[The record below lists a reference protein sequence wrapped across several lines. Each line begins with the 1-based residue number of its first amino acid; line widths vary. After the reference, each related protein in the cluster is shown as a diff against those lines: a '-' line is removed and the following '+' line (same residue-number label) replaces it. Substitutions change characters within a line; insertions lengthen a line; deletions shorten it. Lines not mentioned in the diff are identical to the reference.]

1 MQVENPTIVRNLE
14 VEEKNGRYMAIVGHE
29 DHGRPSYK
37 IWCNRNIKPFEKE
50 EYGIMGK
57 YVALTGTKVVPTKSK
72 SPKSKNLIPA
82 KGWNTTMVSVPAGY
96 RGESIFK
103 IYRSERDENPI
114 EEVDYFGRVPWISI
128 IETEDIIIVPFAR
141 FYSERGSLGIEV
153 GAVISTTLPHFLIEW
168 ERSGRTYGAP
178 KNGVS
183 IVYPAEGKIFHYEE
197 IGIED
202 IEDISY

>member
-96 RGESIFK
+96 RGESSFK
-103 IYRSERDENPI
+103 IYRDERDENPI
-114 EEVDYFGRVPWISI
+114 EVNYSRVDTFPWENI
-128 IETEDIIIVPFAR
+128 IETDEFSIVPFAR
-141 FYSERGSLGIEV
+141 FYSERGNLGIEV

-178 KNGVS
+178 ECGVS
-183 IVYPAEGKIFHYEE
+183 VVYAEGKIFNYED
-197 IGIED
+197 ITIED
-202 IEDISY
+202 TEDITY